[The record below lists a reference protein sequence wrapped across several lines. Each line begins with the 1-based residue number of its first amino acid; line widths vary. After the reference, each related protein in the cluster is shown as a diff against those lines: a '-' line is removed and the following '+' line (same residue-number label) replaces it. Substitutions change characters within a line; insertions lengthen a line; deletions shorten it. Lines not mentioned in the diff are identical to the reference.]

1 MITSK
6 LHKNRFVLLLIASL
20 FFPLLQIGVVA
31 QSGNSLKPYLSC
43 KFDDG
48 LKIVETSRHR
58 QWNSTDKFRLVKI
71 NGVEERV
78 SVIDGYK
85 IMFAYPDTYFFANV
99 KAEQSDPESYAK
111 DKETLI
117 RLMQWLPSTSKEM
130 ETPEPIKVTSHGFE
144 GYAVNRKTIFGD
156 TLGMYTLFSDANRQ
170 VLTIYFL
177 NQPAEKRKFKTIEE
191 YRTLRDGFLDKYTS
205 CIQSNMSRR

>member
-1 MITSK
+1 MIKSK
-6 LHKNRFVLLLIASL
+6 LHKKRFVLVFIAAL
-20 FFPLLQIGVVA
+20 FFLLLQTGVLA

-58 QWNSTDKFRLVKI
+58 QWNSPDKFRRVKI

-78 SVIDGYK
+78 SLIDGYR

-99 KAEQSDPESYAK
+99 KAEQSDPQSYAK

-117 RLMQWLPSTSKEM
+117 RQMQWLPAGSKEM

-144 GYAVNRKTIFGD
+144 GYAVNRRTIFGD
-156 TLGMYTLFSDANRQ
+156 TLGMYTLFFDANQQ

-191 YRTLRDGFLDKYTS
+191 FRVLRDRFLDKYTS
-205 CIQSNMSRR
+205 CIQSNMSRP